1 MHQRGQKKIRFSAVM
16 VGLVMFTLVECMKDR
31 NILSEALFVFVYAGL
46 WDERRADDGCDRS
59 AGGGAARSRSSA
71 AGEEGRS

>member
-1 MHQRGQKKIRFSAVM
+1 MHQQGQKKIRCSAVM

-46 WDERRADDGCDRS
+46 
-59 AGGGAARSRSSA
+59 
-71 AGEEGRS
+71 